1 MGLGLMFLG
10 VVCTVTP
17 DWVVTVDPATSLAP
31 RGNDGMMAV
40 AYAMVMASPMMR
52 YGVRTAAAS
61 P

>member
-1 MGLGLMFLG
+1 MFLG
-10 VVCTVTP
+10 AVCTVTP

-40 AYAMVMASPMMR
+40 ADWVADAMMMASPMMR
-52 YGVRTAAAS
+52 YGVGTAAAS